1 MLLSCNDNNYQMPVP
16 SFSLTMHTYTP
27 LSPHLYMLS
36 ANISLHII
44 SNIRR
49 TSFSHLFLQ
58 GDELFTYGEGQTVH
72 LGLSV
77 CRLWEEKDAKCRTS
91 LNHTS
96 LGLII
101 LVVIFGAV
109 CCSGVSTEIFEM
121 ESECITFT

>member
-1 MLLSCNDNNYQMPVP
+1 M
-16 SFSLTMHTYTP
+16 
-27 LSPHLYMLS
+27 
-36 ANISLHII
+36 
-44 SNIRR
+44 
-49 TSFSHLFLQ
+49 
-58 GDELFTYGEGQTVH
+58 H

-77 CRLWEEKDAKCRTS
+77 CRLWEKDAKCRTS